1 MAVRRFLSVRI
12 DVGFLSGGSESCRN
26 SGERDHRSTG
36 GSEGKH
42 MKVSMERLRLVQ
54 VGER

>member
-1 MAVRRFLSVRI
+1 MQELRR
-12 DVGFLSGGSESCRN
+12 
-26 SGERDHRSTG
+26 RDHRRSG

-42 MKVSMERLRLVQ
+42 MKVSTECGRLVQ